1 MYHIS
6 PSLLCADQLE
16 LKQTIMDLD
25 KLGIDWF
32 HIDVMDGSFVPNFAF
47 GTDCIRAVRGIAKAP
62 LYAHMMSVRPME
74 FVKPFA
80 DLGVDYYC
88 FHYETTV
95 NPFRLCQQIQDNGMK
110 AAAALNPSTPV
121 ETLKDLLPYLSCVT
135 LMAIEPGFSGQRF
148 LSHTYEKICRLR
160 NLIGEK
166 SVRIEVDGGADIP
179 ISMKCME
186 CGADVMVGGY
196 FTLFDK
202 NESLQNNYQAYM
214 QAQRRGQAYDNTGI
228 KGNGGG
234 GQ

>member
-25 KLGIDWF
+25 KMGIDWF
-32 HIDVMDGSFVPNFAF
+32 HIDVMDGCFVPNFAF
-47 GTDCIRAVRGIAKAP
+47 GTDIIRAVRGIAEAP
-62 LYAHMMSVRPME
+62 LYAHMMSVHPMD

-80 DLGVDYYC
+80 ELGADYYC
-88 FHYETTV
+88 FHYETIA

-121 ETLKDLLPYLSCVT
+121 EVLGDLLPYLSCVT

-148 LSHTYEKICRLR
+148 LPHTYEKIRRLR
-160 NLIGEK
+160 SLIGEK
-166 SVRIEVDGGADIP
+166 PVRIEVDGGADIP

-186 CGADVMVGGY
+186 CGADVIVGGY

-202 NESLQNNYQAYM
+202 NESLRNNYRAYRK
-214 QAQRRGQAYDNTGI
+214 AQREV
-228 KGNGGG
+228 
-234 GQ
+234 